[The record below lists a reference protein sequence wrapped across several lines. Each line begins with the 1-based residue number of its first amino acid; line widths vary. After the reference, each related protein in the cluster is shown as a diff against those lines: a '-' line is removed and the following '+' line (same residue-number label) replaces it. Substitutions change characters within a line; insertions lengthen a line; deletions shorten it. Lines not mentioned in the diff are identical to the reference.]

1 MPTNQKYPHRRSIRL
16 QNYDYRQAG
25 FYFVTI
31 CTQDQKCM
39 FGEIVKGEMYLNG
52 AGSLAQSIWST
63 LPERFA
69 HIELDQYMVMPNHLH
84 GIMVLT
90 GSPSMPKRDVD
101 TANVPERFMHAK
113 GRVHQGH
120 APNMGSQQSRIH
132 HIPTL
137 GEIIRTFKGLATSRI
152 HSEGKPDFAWQASFY
167 EHIIRNDDDLDRIRH
182 SIVNNPARWAED
194 RLYTRT

>member
-1 MPTNQKYPHRRSIRL
+1 MVIMKGDRENIMPTHQKYPHRRTIRL
-16 QNYDYRQAG
+16 QNYDYHQAG
-25 FYFVTI
+25 CYFVTI

-69 HIELDQYMVMPNHLH
+69 HVELDQYMVMPNHLH

-101 TANVPERFMHAK
+101 TVSCMQ
-113 GRVHQGH
+113 RVDYIR
-120 APNMGSQQSRIH
+120 AMRPIWARNRAGSI
-132 HIPTL
+132 
-137 GEIIRTFKGLATSRI
+137 TSR
-152 HSEGKPDFAWQASFY
+152 
-167 EHIIRNDDDLDRIRH
+167 R
-182 SIVNNPARWAED
+182 
-194 RLYTRT
+194 